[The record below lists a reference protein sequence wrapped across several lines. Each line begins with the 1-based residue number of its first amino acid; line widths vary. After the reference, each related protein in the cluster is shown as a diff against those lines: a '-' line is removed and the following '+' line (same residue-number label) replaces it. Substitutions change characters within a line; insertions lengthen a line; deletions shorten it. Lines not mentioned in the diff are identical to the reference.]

1 MGVHSQV
8 QPIQVSITLPWA
20 ENSDSFELLL
30 GSESILVSSAAVQYD
45 SARCHARRILVGI
58 GTFEVEISPEGAEVF
73 VGRVVDNSGTL
84 ARFRKG
90 QVTLRLTREW
100 KHGDLR
106 NLGGSSWDVI
116 LPMAAP
122 EGNLQLQAMPYE
134 GFSSR
139 GAVGARLWPCSL
151 LVAAYIRRLY
161 AYNPEQLRAR
171 LLELGSGS
179 GLCGLVAA
187 AHGATVVLSDGDA
200 RVLPLLQRNVA
211 EYARRAGAP
220 RPHVLRVDFANTADV
235 EAVLEQF
242 DRFDFVIASD
252 VLYEHRLV
260 SPFFRAATKL
270 LRTSE
275 ALEKSIPT
283 ILVAVE
289 LRPCGVDLAVAIQ
302 EEGQRHGFAVSDVT
316 GQLRMWVLTPPDE
329 LQVPPLEERHRLYV
343 VSVQPAT
350 LEPEQAARLRPYQPW
365 QVEGKE
371 EWYSRSL
378 EYWSQQE
385 ASCCGVLGGHPET
398 SHLDLEGSAAF
409 LNMLQ
414 TKNFDTALDCGAGI
428 GRITE
433 GLLLRR
439 CTIVDLLEPCRQLL
453 EEARGRLGGHSNK
466 SYGSARHFLELS
478 LQDTGELPDR
488 YDLIWVQWV
497 LLYLTDADVVETL
510 QRLRRSLSPCGLL
523 VVKENCL
530 LNNSPGLVDQRDA
543 SITRSGRCMRDLFAQ
558 AGLKLVA
565 EETQKDW
572 PMNLLPVMMFALR

>member
-1 MGVHSQV
+1 MELPSQV
-8 QPIQVSITLPWA
+8 QPIQVSITIPWA
-20 ENSDSFELLL
+20 ENSESFDLLL
-30 GSESILVSSAAVQYD
+30 GSESILVCSPAVQYD
-45 SARCHARRILVGI
+45 SARRHARRILVGI
-58 GTFEVEISPEGAEVF
+58 GTFEVEVSPEGAEVF

-84 ARFRKG
+84 ARFQKG
-90 QVTLRLTREW
+90 QVMLRLTREW

-151 LVAAYIRRLY
+151 LLAAYIRRLY
-161 AYNPEQLRAR
+161 AYKPDQLRAR

-200 RVLPLLQRNVA
+200 RVLPLLQRKVA

-242 DRFDFVIASD
+242 DRFDFVVASD

-260 SPFFRAATKL
+260 APLFRAATKL

-275 ALEKSIPT
+275 HLEKSIPT

-302 EEGQRHGFAVSDVT
+302 EEGQHHGFAVSDVT
-316 GQLRMWVLTPPDE
+316 AQMRMWVVTPPDE
-329 LQVPPLEERHRLYV
+329 LQVPPLEERHRLYL
-343 VSVQPAT
+343 VSTQPT
-350 LEPEQAARLRPYQPW
+350 TPPEPEQRTLRPYQPW
-365 QVEGKE
+365 QAEGRE

-378 EYWSQQE
+378 GYWSQQE
-385 ASCCGVLGGHPET
+385 ASCFGVLGGHPET
-398 SHLDLEGSAAF
+398 SELDLEGSAAF
-409 LNMLQ
+409 LNILQ
-414 TKNFDTALDCGAGI
+414 SKNFNTALECGAGI

-439 CTIVDLLEPCRQLL
+439 CTIVDLLEPCSQLL
-453 EEARGRLGGHSNK
+453 EEARRRLGALSNT
-466 SYGSARHFLELS
+466 SFGSARNFLELS
-478 LQDTGELPDR
+478 LQDLGELPDH
-488 YDLIWVQWV
+488 YELIWVQWV
-497 LLYLTDADVVETL
+497 LLYLTDSDVVDTL
-510 QRLRRSLSPCGLL
+510 QRLRRSLSPHGFL

-530 LNNSPGLVDQRDA
+530 LNNSPG
-543 SITRSGRCMRDLFAQ
+543 
-558 AGLKLVA
+558 
-565 EETQKDW
+565 
-572 PMNLLPVMMFALR
+572 